1 MAVIYLLDS
10 SGNRL
15 IDEEGNYLYVTG
27 SLTFPVAV
35 DETVIASDRFEV
47 VALRMGRAGR
57 IGGVRRPVL
66 GDARPMQLGGHRP
79 PQRI

>member
-35 DETVIASDRFEV
+35 DETLTAADAVSA
-47 VALRMGRAGR
+47 ALRMGRAGR